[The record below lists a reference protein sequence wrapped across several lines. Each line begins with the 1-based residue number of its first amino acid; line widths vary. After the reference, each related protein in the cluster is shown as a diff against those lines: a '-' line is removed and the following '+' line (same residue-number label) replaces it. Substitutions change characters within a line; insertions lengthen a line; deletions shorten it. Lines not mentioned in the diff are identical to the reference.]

1 MTQMKPDTRAM
12 RRLEAQQAYGLLELV
27 FGEKDAPLVRFSAQT
42 EQDSTFRLR
51 HGRVAVD
58 KGRVVGYVRIFS
70 RTMLVRGVPVKVGG
84 IGSVATHPD
93 ARHDGIATALLLD
106 AIAQMR
112 REAMQASFLF
122 TGIPGF
128 YERLGWRVVREPQF
142 MADSSEAAALPD
154 AGLWSVRATADG
166 DVRRTLAIYR
176 RAIAGSTGAI
186 VRTIRTWRDA
196 QSWLD
201 EDPDGC
207 FVAERNGTVVAYMRS
222 RSRTYGRQVLEAEC
236 QPGHEGAI
244 AALLSAVGRR
254 ASELGERSIVT
265 LAPDPHPLAVAMR
278 SLRSTAETMEVE
290 HPMMVLGLGER
301 WVEEALLSKP
311 IRWWNSDRI

>member
-1 MTQMKPDTRAM
+1 
-12 RRLEAQQAYGLLELV
+12 
-27 FGEKDAPLVRFSAQT
+27 
-42 EQDSTFRLR
+42 
-51 HGRVAVD
+51 
-58 KGRVVGYVRIFS
+58 
-70 RTMLVRGVPVKVGG
+70 MLVRGAPVRVGG

-93 ARHDGIATALLLD
+93 ARRDGIATALLRD

-112 REAMQASFLF
+112 REGMQASFLF

-128 YERLGWRVVREPQF
+128 YERLGWRVVREPQLT
-142 MADSSEAAALPD
+142 ADSAEAAALPD
-154 AGLWSVRATADG
+154 AGLWPVRATTDG
-166 DVRRTLAIYR
+166 HVRRILAIYR

-186 VRTIRTWRDA
+186 VRTARTWRDA

-207 FVAERNGTVVAYMRS
+207 FVAERNGIVVAYLRS
-222 RSRTYGRQVLEAEC
+222 RHRTYGRQVLEAEC

-265 LAPDPHPLAVAMR
+265 LAPDAHPLAVAMR
-278 SLRSTAETMEVE
+278 SLRSVGETAQVK

-301 WVEEALLSKP
+301 WVEEALASEP